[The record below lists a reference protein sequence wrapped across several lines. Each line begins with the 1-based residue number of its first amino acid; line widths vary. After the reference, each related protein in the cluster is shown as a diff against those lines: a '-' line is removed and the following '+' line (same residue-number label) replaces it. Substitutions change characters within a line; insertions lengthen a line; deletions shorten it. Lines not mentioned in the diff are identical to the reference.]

1 MFKPKTRSNQK
12 DVTSCRF
19 CGRSSAAAADEL
31 AKVKEAA
38 AACLLPASFEPHITL
53 RCIFSGCTRSLDL
66 HRYRRIPCA
75 AQRCLDAAAR
85 LATSPQ
91 SEPDA

>member
-1 MFKPKTRSNQK
+1 LDLRQPPLTSEKLEFQGIVTGIRIFEPKPRSKQK

-19 CGRSSAAAADEL
+19 CGRFSAAAADEL

-53 RCIFSGCTRSLDL
+53 RNIF
-66 HRYRRIPCA
+66 
-75 AQRCLDAAAR
+75 
-85 LATSPQ
+85 
-91 SEPDA
+91 